1 MAPQRPGMGEIPAA
15 MKKNMKTIVVQ
26 TPGDISYLYR
36 VREFITGI
44 AVEVGI
50 AQQDIDKI
58 ELAIDEA
65 CTNVI
70 EHGYAPDD
78 PNKELTV
85 RMEIDAARMVLT
97 VIDRAKPF
105 NPLAYQPRAVTQLQ
119 AEGKDGGLGIRLIK
133 QIMDELDYQ
142 TRPDGSNELIMTKY
156 FQPAQQE

>member
-1 MAPQRPGMGEIPAA
+1 ME
-15 MKKNMKTIVVQ
+15 NVKTIVVQ

-36 VREFITGI
+36 IREFIAGI
-44 AVEVGI
+44 ATEVGI
-50 AQQDIDKI
+50 EPQEIDNI

-78 PNKELTV
+78 PNKELTI
-85 RMEIDAARMVLT
+85 RMEINSAQMVLT

-105 NPLAYQPRAVTQLQ
+105 NLLLYQPREITALK

-133 QIMDELDYQ
+133 QIMDVIEYK
-142 TRPDGSNELIMTKY
+142 TRPDGYNELMMTKY
-156 FQPAQQE
+156 FTPPKQSKEMSS